1 MKFCAD
7 KHIFSL
13 IQYPYICIM
22 LTEFKKHIIK
32 DFPFLLNSKLLI
44 AVSGG
49 VDSIVLTHL
58 SHKSGLHIALAHC
71 NFNLRE
77 KESDADEKF
86 VVDFAN
92 ELNVEVFIESFDTNE
107 YVKKNKVSIQI
118 AARELRYEWF
128 RELRTALNFDYILT
142 AHQADDN
149 LETFLINLSRGTGL
163 DGLTGIP
170 SINNNIARPLLPFS
184 REDVLQYAKE
194 NELEWREDS
203 SNHETKYLR
212 NKFRHEVVPILK
224 EINPAFLSNFQN
236 TVNYLKGTSEIL
248 ENHIAE
254 IRLKLFII
262 KDDRI
267 KIPVNEL
274 LNLKPK
280 KAYLYA
286 LFKEYGFTEW
296 NDLESLLE
304 TGSGKQIFSNDYRMI
319 KDRDYIYIAPL
330 LPFTE
335 DMEHEIPVEEQ
346 HILNPVALSFSKV
359 NQVKAENRKTIYV
372 DKKKLKFPLIVRK
385 RKEGDYFYPFGMEGK
400 KKLSK
405 FYKDEK
411 YSILDKENQ
420 WLLCS
425 ANKIVWV
432 IGKRADNRFKVT
444 ESTTEII
451 KIKLH

>member
-1 MKFCAD
+1 
-7 KHIFSL
+7 
-13 IQYPYICIM
+13 M
-22 LTEFKKHIIK
+22 LTEFKKHIIQ

-49 VDSIVLTHL
+49 VDSIVLAYL
-58 SHKSGLHIALAHC
+58 CYKSGLHIALAHC
-71 NFNLRE
+71 NFNLRG

-92 ELNVEVFIESFDTNE
+92 KLDAEVFVEGFDTKE
-107 YVKKNKVSIQI
+107 YVKEKRVSVQL

-128 RELRTALNFDYILT
+128 NDLCTALDFDYILT

-170 SINNNIARPLLPFS
+170 SVNNNVIRPLLPFS
-184 REDVLQYAKE
+184 REEVVQYAKE
-194 NELEWREDS
+194 NELKWREDS
-203 SNHETKYLR
+203 SNQETKYLR

-224 EINPAFLSNFQN
+224 EINPDFLSNFQN
-236 TVNYLKGTSEIL
+236 TVNYLKGTSQIS

-254 IRLKLFII
+254 IRLKLFLIE
-262 KDDRI
+262 DGTI
-267 KIPVNEL
+267 KIQVKEL
-274 LNLKPK
+274 LKLKPK

-286 LFKEYGFTEW
+286 LFNEYGFTEW
-296 NDLESLLE
+296 NDVELLLE
-304 TGSGKQIFSNDYRMI
+304 AGSGKQIFSNDYRMI
-319 KDRDYIYIAPL
+319 KDRDFIYVDPI

-335 DMEHEIPVEEQ
+335 DVEHEISEEEQ
-346 HILNPVALSFSKV
+346 CVLSPVALSFTSVKQVDGESK
-359 NQVKAENRKTIYV
+359 KAIHV
-372 DKKKLKFPLIVRK
+372 DKEKLKFPLIVRK
-385 RKEGDYFYPFGMEGK
+385 RKEGDYFYPFGMVGK

-425 ANKIVWV
+425 GNEIVWV
-432 IGKRADNRFKVT
+432 IGKRADNRYRVT
-444 ESTTEII
+444 QGTTGII

>member
-1 MKFCAD
+1 
-7 KHIFSL
+7 
-13 IQYPYICIM
+13 M
-22 LTEFKKHIIK
+22 LTEFKKYIIQ

-49 VDSIVLTHL
+49 VDSIVLAHL
-58 SHKSGLHIALAHC
+58 CYKSGLHIALAHC
-71 NFNLRE
+71 NFNLRGE
-77 KESDADEKF
+77 ESDADEKF
-86 VVDFAN
+86 VADFAN
-92 ELNVEVFIESFDTNE
+92 RLGVEVFIESFDTRE
-107 YVKKNKVSIQI
+107 YVKENKVSTQI

-128 RELRTALNFDYILT
+128 IDLSNALKFDYILT

-163 DGLTGIP
+163 DGLIGIP
-170 SINNNIARPLLPFS
+170 SINNNIIRPLLPFS
-184 REDVLQYAKE
+184 REDVLGYAKE

-203 SNHETKYLR
+203 TNQETKYLR
-212 NKFRHEVVPILK
+212 NKLRHEVVPMLK

-248 ENHIAE
+248 KNHIAE
-254 IRLKLFII
+254 IRSKLFLI
-262 KDDRI
+262 KDGTI

-274 LNLKPK
+274 LKLKPK

-286 LFKEYGFTEW
+286 IFKEYGFTEW
-296 NDLESLLE
+296 NDVESLLE
-304 TGSGKQIFSNDYRMI
+304 AGSGKQIFSSDYRMI
-319 KDRDYIYIAPL
+319 KDRDYIYIDSL
-330 LPFTE
+330 LPITE
-335 DMEHEIPVEEQ
+335 DIEYEIPEEEQ
-346 HILNPVALSFSKV
+346 HILTPVALSFSKV
-359 NQVKAENRKTIYV
+359 NQLKAEHEKTIYA

-425 ANKIVWV
+425 GNEIVWV
-432 IGKRADNRFKVT
+432 IGKRADNRFKIT
-444 ESTTEII
+444 GSTTEII

>member
-1 MKFCAD
+1 
-7 KHIFSL
+7 
-13 IQYPYICIM
+13 M
-22 LTEFKKHIIK
+22 LTEFKKHIIQ
-32 DFPFLLNSKLLI
+32 DFPFLLNSKLLL

-49 VDSIVLTHL
+49 VDSIVLAHL
-58 SHKSGLHIALAHC
+58 CYKSGLHIALAHC
-71 NFNLRE
+71 NFNLRGE
-77 KESDADEKF
+77 ESDADEKF

-92 ELNVEVFIESFDTNE
+92 NLNVEVFIESFDTRT
-107 YVKKNKVSIQI
+107 YVKENKVSTQI

-128 RELRTALNFDYILT
+128 NELCTALNFDYILT

-170 SINNNIARPLLPFS
+170 SINNNIVRPLLPFT
-184 REDVLQYAKE
+184 REDVLQYAEE
-194 NELEWREDS
+194 NELKWREDS
-203 SNHETKYLR
+203 SNQETKYLR
-212 NKFRHEVVPILK
+212 NKFRHEVIPRLK
-224 EINPAFLSNFQN
+224 EINPALLLNFHK
-236 TVNYLKGTSEIL
+236 TVSYLKGTSEIL

-254 IRLKLFII
+254 IKFKLFLI
-262 KDDRI
+262 KDGQI

-274 LNLKPK
+274 LRLKPK

-296 NDLESLLE
+296 NDVESLLE
-304 TGSGKQIFSNDYRMI
+304 AGSGKQIFSSDYRMV
-319 KDRDYIYIAPL
+319 KDRDFLFLDPL
-330 LPFTE
+330 LPYTE
-335 DMEHEIPVEEQ
+335 DVEYEIPEEEQ
-346 HILNPVALSFSKV
+346 HTLTPIALSFSKA
-359 NQVKAENRKTIYV
+359 NQVKAENGKTIHV

-385 RKEGDYFYPFGMEGK
+385 RKEGDYFYPFGMKGK

-425 ANKIVWV
+425 GNEIVWV
-432 IGKRADNRFKVT
+432 IGKRADNRFRVT
-444 ESTTEII
+444 QYTTEII
-451 KIKLH
+451 KIKLHQ

>member
-1 MKFCAD
+1 
-7 KHIFSL
+7 
-13 IQYPYICIM
+13 M

-92 ELNVEVFIESFDTNE
+92 KLNVEVFIESFDTKG
-107 YVKKNKVSIQI
+107 YVKESRVSTQI

-128 RELRTALNFDYILT
+128 DDLRTALSFDYILT

-170 SINNNIARPLLPFS
+170 TVNNNIIRPLLPFS

-194 NELEWREDS
+194 SELEWREDS
-203 SNHETKYLR
+203 SNLKTKYLR
-212 NKFRHEVVPILK
+212 NKFRHEVVPVLK
-224 EINPAFLSNFQN
+224 EINPALLLNFQN

-254 IRLKLFII
+254 IRLRLFLI
-262 KDDRI
+262 KDGVI
-267 KIPVNEL
+267 KISVNEL

-286 LFKEYGFTEW
+286 LFNEYGFTEW
-296 NDLESLLE
+296 DDVSKLLYAQTGKQLFSKTHSLLKNREELILSKIDKKNYSDEFSVGEEGISKPIQLTIEPSKYIGE
-304 TGSGKQIFSNDYRMI
+304 TEKNI
-319 KDRDYIYIAPL
+319 
-330 LPFTE
+330 
-335 DMEHEIPVEEQ
+335 
-346 HILNPVALSFSKV
+346 
-359 NQVKAENRKTIYV
+359 IYV
-372 DKKKLKFPLIVRK
+372 DSEKLHFPLKLRNWK
-385 RKEGDYFYPFGMEGK
+385 KGDSFHPFGMTGK
-400 KKLSK
+400 KKVSK
-405 FYKDEK
+405 FFKDIKIPLNEK
-411 YSILDKENQ
+411 EKI
-420 WLLCS
+420 WLLLS
-425 ANKIVWV
+425 DETIVWI
-432 IGKRADNRFKVT
+432 IGHRMDDRFKVT
-444 ESTTEII
+444 QGTSQIL
-451 KIKLH
+451 KLTFNEETI

>member
-1 MKFCAD
+1 
-7 KHIFSL
+7 
-13 IQYPYICIM
+13 M
-22 LTEFKKHIIK
+22 LSEFKKHIIQ

-49 VDSIVLTHL
+49 IDSIVLAHL
-58 SHKSGLHIALAHC
+58 CYKSGLHIAFAHC
-71 NFNLRE
+71 NFNLRG

-92 ELNVEVFIESFDTNE
+92 KLDVEVFVESFDTKE
-107 YVKKNKVSIQI
+107 HVKENKVSIQI

-128 RELRTALNFDYILT
+128 NDLRTALNFDYILT

-170 SINNNIARPLLPFS
+170 SVNNNILRPLLPFS
-184 REDVLQYAKE
+184 REGVLQYARE

-203 SNHETKYLR
+203 SNQETKYLR
-212 NKFRHEVVPILK
+212 NKFRHEVIPILK
-224 EINPAFLSNFQN
+224 EINPALLLNFQN

-254 IRLKLFII
+254 IRLKLFLI
-262 KDDRI
+262 KDGVI
-267 KIPVNEL
+267 KVPVNEL
-274 LNLKPK
+274 SKLKPK

-296 NDLESLLE
+296 NDVESLIE
-304 TGSGKQIFSNDYRMI
+304 AGSGKQIFSPDYRMV
-319 KDRDYIYIAPL
+319 KDRDFLFIDPI
-330 LPFTE
+330 LPYTE
-335 DMEHEIPVEEQ
+335 DVEYEISEEEQ
-346 HILNPVALSFSKV
+346 CILLPVALSFTRV
-359 NQVKAENRKTIYV
+359 NQVEAERGKAIYV

-385 RKEGDYFYPFGMEGK
+385 RKEGDYFYPFGMSGK

-425 ANKIVWV
+425 GNEIVWV

-444 ESTTEII
+444 QSTTEII